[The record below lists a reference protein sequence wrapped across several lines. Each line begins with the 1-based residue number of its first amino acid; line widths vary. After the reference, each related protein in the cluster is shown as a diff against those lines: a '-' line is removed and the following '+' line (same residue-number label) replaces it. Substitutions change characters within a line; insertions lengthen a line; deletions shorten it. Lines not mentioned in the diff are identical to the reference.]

1 MGREEGAR
9 NGQTEG
15 GERTRGRGKAHESV
29 CWRGSGEAPG
39 DRLPT
44 VINSVRENR
53 FSLPATKSAEAD
65 NAAVSSAVR
74 QLRSCE
80 KAIYDLHTPATTGE
94 RLWESVPPFP
104 TPGEGDTNSSQSLS
118 PAPGAGGGRG
128 LGDPEVQGLPWTP
141 MLG

>member
-1 MGREEGAR
+1 MLAW
-9 NGQTEG
+9 
-15 GERTRGRGKAHESV
+15 V
-29 CWRGSGEAPG
+29 WEAPG

-44 VINSVRENR
+44 VINLVRENR

-65 NAAVSSAVR
+65 NEAVSSAVR
-74 QLRSCE
+74 QLRSYE
-80 KAIYDLHTPATTGE
+80 KAICDLHAPAPTGE

-104 TPGEGDTNSSQSLS
+104 TPGEGDSNSSQSLS

-141 MLG
+141 VLG